1 MTKIRV
7 YELAKELSSA
17 ARKLTAGDVK
27 EKATELGIEID
38 GHLSYLEDDDA
49 ARIRRAFQAAPEP
62 GQEKRVRSTV
72 VRRRRVGDGDGAS
85 VEVTTTTTIAEQPAE
100 GVAPKAARIVRRRT
114 TMEPAADEAAGDAQ
128 SIVSSEGE
136 AVEAGEQ
143 APELLPVIEAAEAAA
158 EQPAA
163 DERPPQADVDTAAD
177 VEPQP
182 FPQEPQTAESVAVE
196 APASEQ
202 PTARAA
208 EAPLLPPAAEPAAV
222 SPQAPGTAA
231 SATTPPASAT
241 TPPASATPSAPAPA
255 AVPAQPEAVPTLR
268 RRPRGREEFRAVV
281 VAMPEVTET
290 PKPAPAPV
298 VPRPGTLP
306 RPSTKE
312 IEKDEDASRP
322 KRRGKRLIY
331 DRRREGTSPP
341 AAQVD
346 REGRPIRLKRKKGG
360 RGAEGDQ
367 SASAVQ
373 KRTVQIDE
381 TISVAD
387 MANQM
392 AVKASI
398 VLRKLFEQNIMVTVN
413 DQLDYETAAIIAND
427 LGYEVENTSFD
438 VGKYLVSEED
448 KAEDMVTRPPVVTI
462 MGHVDHGKTSLL
474 DRIQTTDIA
483 SGEAGGITQKIGA
496 YVVEVAKGRVT
507 FIDTPGHEAFTAMRA
522 RGAQVT
528 DLVILVVAADDGVM
542 PQTLE
547 AIDHARAAKVP
558 IIVAVNKVDK
568 PEADP
573 ARIRRDLADRELV
586 PEEWGGDTIY
596 VDVSA
601 RTGQGVDQL
610 LDMLVLQSEVL
621 ELRANPD
628 KRATGI
634 VIESRLEKGRGPVA
648 SAVVRDGTLRIGD
661 WVVAG
666 MAQGRVRSLNDHK
679 GRSLKEVGPGLP
691 AEIIGLDRVPLAGE
705 ALHVVQDEKTS
716 RIVADYKEK
725 KERDERLARVR
736 KPSFE
741 QFFAQG
747 PDSDIKVLKVVLKGD
762 TQGSMEAIRQGM
774 EQIQTE
780 KVKLEVIGTGV
791 GVISES
797 DVNLARASEG
807 LILGFNIRPDAKAK
821 TLADSLGVEILTF
834 NLIHELIDK
843 TRLLMEGKLEM
854 IEKEVYLG
862 KAEVRQVF
870 SISRIGKIAGCQV
883 LEGKV
888 VRSALVRV
896 KRDNEVVW
904 QGKLSSLKRFKD
916 DVKEVAQ
923 GFECGMSAD
932 GFDGIREGDVIEAFE
947 IQKVAAT
954 LD

>member
-17 ARKLTAGDVK
+17 ARKLSASDVK
-27 EKATELGIEID
+27 EKATELGIVID
-38 GHLSYLEDDDA
+38 GHLSYLEEADA
-49 ARIRRAFQAAPEP
+49 ARIRRAFQVTPDS
-62 GQEKRVRSTV
+62 GQEKRVRNTV
-72 VRRRRVGDGDGAS
+72 VRRRRVGEGDGAS
-85 VEVTTTTTIAEQPAE
+85 VEVTTTTTIGEEPAE
-100 GVAPKAARIVRRRT
+100 GAVAKSARVVRRRT
-114 TMEPAADEAAGDAQ
+114 RVEPAAGDEAQAGIPA
-128 SIVSSEGE
+128 
-136 AVEAGEQ
+136 EAGTDQADMAAQQ
-143 APELLPVIEAAEAAA
+143 APVEAAA
-158 EQPAA
+158 EGTL
-163 DERPPQADVDTAAD
+163 ADVGDAGDALQAVTEVAD
-177 VEPQP
+177 GAVEP
-182 FPQEPQTAESVAVE
+182 
-196 APASEQ
+196 
-202 PTARAA
+202 
-208 EAPLLPPAAEPAAV
+208 PPAAEAE
-222 SPQAPGTAA
+222 
-231 SATTPPASAT
+231 
-241 TPPASATPSAPAPA
+241 ATPSPEAEVADGAEPAPEEVA
-255 AVPAQPEAVPTLR
+255 AAKAPSEAPPAQAPQPAPPGTPQLVPTVR
-268 RRPRGREEFRAVV
+268 RRSRGREEFRAVV
-281 VAMPEVTET
+281 VALPEITET
-290 PKPAPAPV
+290 PKPAPV
-298 VPRPGTLP
+298 VPIAARPGGVLK
-306 RPSTKE
+306 PSTRE
-312 IEKDEDASRP
+312 IDKDEDSVRP

-331 DRRREGTSPP
+331 DRRREG
-341 AAQVD
+341 AAAPGAQLD
-346 REGRPIRLKRKKGG
+346 RDGRPVRVKRKKGQ
-360 RGAEGDQ
+360 RGPE
-367 SASAVQ
+367 SEISSTVQ

-381 TISVAD
+381 TISVGD
-387 MANQM
+387 MAAQM
-392 AVKASI
+392 AVKASV
-398 VLRKLFEQNIMVTVN
+398 VLRKLFEQNILVTVN
-413 DQLDYETAAIIAND
+413 DKLDYETAAIIAGD

-438 VGKYLVSEED
+438 VGKYLISEED
-448 KAEDMVTRPPVVTI
+448 KAEDLATRPPVVTI

-474 DRIQTTDIA
+474 DRIQASDIA

-496 YVVEVAKGRVT
+496 YVVEVAKGKVT

-568 PEADP
+568 PEADT
-573 ARIRRDLADRELV
+573 ARVRRELADRELV

-601 RTGQGVDQL
+601 RTGAGIDKL

-621 ELRANPD
+621 ELKANAD
-628 KRATGI
+628 KRASGI
-634 VIESRLEKGRGPVA
+634 IIESRLEKGRGPVA
-648 SAVVRDGTLRIGD
+648 SVVVRDGTLKIGD

-679 GRSLKEVGPGLP
+679 GRSLKQVTPGMP
-691 AEIIGLDRVPLAGE
+691 AEIIGLDRVPQAGE
-705 ALHVVQDEKTS
+705 TLHVVQDEKTS

-741 QFFAQG
+741 QLFAQV
-747 PDSDIKVLKVVLKGD
+747 PETDVKVLKVVLKGD

-774 EQIQTE
+774 EQIHTE

-854 IEKEVYLG
+854 VEKEVYLG

-870 SISRIGKIAGCQV
+870 SISRIGKIAGCHV
-883 LEGKV
+883 LEGRV
-888 VRSALVRV
+888 LRSALVRV
-896 KRDNEVVW
+896 KRNDEMIW

-954 LD
+954 LE

>member
-38 GHLSYLEDDDA
+38 GHLSYLEEADA
-49 ARIRRAFQAAPEP
+49 ARIRRAFQVAPDP

-72 VRRRRVGDGDGAS
+72 VRRRRVGEGDGAS

-100 GVAPKAARIVRRRT
+100 GAAPKAARIVRRRT
-114 TMEPAADEAAGDAQ
+114 T
-128 SIVSSEGE
+128 
-136 AVEAGEQ
+136 VEQ
-143 APELLPVIEAAEAAA
+143 AAA
-158 EQPAA
+158 EEP
-163 DERPPQADVDTAAD
+163 EQALLAGEAPLPEAAD
-177 VEPQP
+177 VSPESPAPEADIPADAVEELSQGEP
-182 FPQEPQTAESVAVE
+182 AVE
-196 APASEQ
+196 APAELRAEPELAVENVAPAPEEEAVPEPQ
-202 PTARAA
+202 PVEPPVAEPSA
-208 EAPLLPPAAEPAAV
+208 EAAPVVAPPPEPAVPAHPPAA
-222 SPQAPGTAA
+222 
-231 SATTPPASAT
+231 
-241 TPPASATPSAPAPA
+241 APAPA
-255 AVPAQPEAVPTLR
+255 QPELVPTLR

-281 VAMPEVTET
+281 VALPEVTET
-290 PKPAPAPV
+290 PKVAPPTAV
-298 VPRPGTLP
+298 VRPGTLP
-306 RPSTKE
+306 RPSTRE
-312 IEKDEDASRP
+312 IEKDDDSSRP

-331 DRRREGTSPP
+331 DRRREGTAPP
-341 AAQVD
+341 AQQFD
-346 REGRPIRLKRKKGG
+346 REGRPIRVKRKKGG
-360 RGAEGDQ
+360 RGGDSEQ
-367 SASAVQ
+367 PTSTVA

-381 TISVAD
+381 NISVAD

-413 DQLDYETAAIIAND
+413 DKLDYETAAIIAND

-438 VGKYLVSEED
+438 VGKYLAVQED
-448 KAEDMVTRPPVVTI
+448 AAEDMATRPPVVTI

-474 DRIQTTDIA
+474 DRIQASDIA

-573 ARIRRDLADRELV
+573 ARIRRDLAERELV

-601 RTGQGVDQL
+601 RTGQGIEQL
-610 LDMLVLQSEVL
+610 LDMLVVQSEVL
-621 ELRANPD
+621 ELKANPE
-628 KRATGI
+628 KRASGI
-634 VIESRLEKGRGPVA
+634 IIESRLEKGRGPVA
-648 SAVVRDGTLRIGD
+648 SVVVRDGTLRIGD

-666 MAQGRVRSLNDHK
+666 MAQGRVRGLNDHK
-679 GRSLKEVGPGLP
+679 GRSLREVGPGMP
-691 AEIIGLDRVPLAGE
+691 AEIIGLDRVPQAGE
-705 ALHVVQDEKTS
+705 TLHVVQDEKTS
-716 RIVADYKEK
+716 KIVADYKEK

-736 KPSFE
+736 KPTLE
-741 QFFAQG
+741 QLFAQG
-747 PDSDIKVLKVVLKGD
+747 PDSDVKVLKVVLKGD

-854 IEKEVYLG
+854 VEKEVYLG

-883 LEGKV
+883 LEGKIL
-888 VRSALVRV
+888 RSALVRV
-896 KRDNEVVW
+896 KRDDEVVW

-932 GFDGIREGDVIEAFE
+932 GFDGIREGDIIEAFE
-947 IQKVAAT
+947 IQKIAAT